1 MSDRAKIN
9 SGTVDSLFAFSL
21 LSPSAGGEVSESE
34 EELELSDKEEEIE
47 VEDSAVVVLILAL
60 SAEVGSEEFCDE
72 RHMYRC

>member
-21 LSPSAGGEVSESE
+21 LSPSATGEASESE
-34 EELELSDKEEEIE
+34 EELELSDKEEEID
-47 VEDSAVVVLILAL
+47 VEDSAVLVLTLAL
-60 SAEVGSEEFCDE
+60 AADAGPEEFCDE